1 MTEKDKQIAEI
12 RGDITKIRAAVGLSD
27 DGTAEAKGKPSIASR
42 VAELEQKTVFLG
54 HELSLT
60 KNESTGLVTEG
71 VFAKVAL
78 DVIKLELPSA
88 IRLNEERILQL
99 IGLEYTNTA
108 GGFLDVPRRIRRPST
123 DNPEPVTGGT
133 PLEQAGRLQ
142 EQARRAQRQFDE
154 MQQRAQRAQREM
166 GDAQQQAQRF
176 MTQIRNTATAIRDL
190 QQQIGE
196 GGSGGGG
203 TGGGTGSGG
212 TGGGRT
218 GTGGTGA

>member
-1 MTEKDKQIAEI
+1 MTEEDKKITEI
-12 RGDITKIRAAVGLSD
+12 RGDIAKIRAAVGLPD
-27 DGTAEAKGKPSIASR
+27 NGTAAPKGQASLASR
-42 VAELEQKTVFLG
+42 VAELEQKTFFLG
-54 HELSLT
+54 HEINPM
-60 KNESTGLVTEG
+60 KNEGTGFVTE
-71 VFAKVAL
+71 VVLAKIAW
-78 DVIKLELPSA
+78 DIIKIELPSVVRVSEDA
-88 IRLNEERILQL
+88 ILERFR
-99 IGLEYTNTA
+99 LEYTDTA
-108 GGFLDVPRRIRRPST
+108 GGYLERLRRVPRQPPDDPS
-123 DNPEPVTGGT
+123 PVTGGT

-218 GTGGTGA
+218 GAGGTAA